1 TVKQTNTAMAG
12 ATTGATQ
19 FGTQG
24 AAQLG
29 KATKSARELAYVS
42 RQLPMQFTDI
52 ATSLAT
58 GQRPL
63 NVFLQQGGQLKD
75 LFGGVG
81 PAFRAM
87 GGYLLGLI
95 NPLTV
100 TAAVIGT
107 LALAWKQ
114 GRDEALEFDRVIAL
128 TGNTA

>member
-1 TVKQTNTAMAG
+1 VGKTVKKTNTEMAG
-12 ATTGATQ
+12 ATSGATHL
-19 FGTQG
+19 GTKG

-29 KATKSARELAYVS
+29 KATKSARELEYVS

-52 ATSLAT
+52 FTSLAT

-100 TAAVIGT
+100 GAATVGA
-107 LALAWKQ
+107 LAVAWKQ
-114 GRDEALEFDRVIAL
+114 GRDEALEFD
-128 TGNTA
+128 